1 MADNTM
7 LNTAVTGHTAAAQ
20 DNIISVDNLSV
31 KFEVAG
37 GFVSGLKDV
46 NVSVPRGQIVGVV
59 GESGSGKSTLIYTL
73 TQLMADNAIV
83 AAGSAE
89 MDGEDLLKKSPKQ
102 MQSLLGDDIAMIFQ
116 DPMTSLNPVFS
127 IEKQMTDIQY
137 RLDLPYQEKR
147 QRAIDALDR
156 VGIPNPELR
165 LPRYPH
171 EFSGGQLQ
179 RISIAMALMAK
190 PKVLIADEPTT
201 ALDASLEVQII
212 ELLKELQTEIGCS
225 MIFVSHHLGVVGT
238 LCDYTVVMY
247 HGDVVEQGPTR
258 EVFNNPQHSYTKRL
272 LACDPA
278 RIKERSKRLPTM
290 NSDGTEQIVIPEGSY
305 LASQL
310 NRAQSETK
318 TTAAGEN
325 GALLHIDDLRIRFP
339 MQSKLAAMFSG
350 NKDPY
355 LHAVKG
361 VSLTLDRGETLAIV
375 GESGSGKTT
384 VAQAILGL
392 NQPWSGA
399 IHFQGRDLLSL
410 SARERGKT
418 RRDIAMMF
426 QDPISS
432 LSPRMKISDLITEP
446 LVIHGLPFD
455 SREKEA
461 RRLLEIV
468 GLPVHFAER
477 YPHQLSGGQARR
489 VGVARALAQSPKL
502 IVADEP
508 TAGLDVSVQ
517 GEILNLLNQLQD
529 DLGIAI
535 LIITHNLNIVR
546 HVADRTLI
554 MNMGDIVEQGETETI
569 FADPQHAYTK
579 QLLAANIHA
588 DPE

>member
-1 MADNTM
+1 MN
-7 LNTAVTGHTAAAQ
+7 N
-20 DNIISVDNLSV
+20 NIIQVNDLNV
-31 KFEVAG
+31 AFEVPG
-37 GFVSGLKDV
+37 GKVQALKNV
-46 NVSVPRGQIVGVV
+46 NVSVPRGQIIGVV

-83 AAGSAE
+83 ESGNALF
-89 MDGEDLLKKSPKQ
+89 DGDDLLNKSAQQ
-102 MQSLLGDDIAMIFQ
+102 MQTLLGQDIAMIFQ

-137 RLDLPYQEKR
+137 RLDIPYKQKR
-147 QRAIDALDR
+147 QRAIEALDR
-156 VGIPNPELR
+156 VGIPNPESR

-179 RISIAMALMAK
+179 RVSIAMALMAK
-190 PKVLIADEPTT
+190 PKLLIADEPTT

-212 ELLKELQTEIGCS
+212 ELLKELQAEIGCS

-258 EVFNNPQHSYTKRL
+258 DVFNNPQHSYTKRL

-278 RIKERSKRLPTM
+278 RIKERSRRLPTM
-290 NSDGTEQIVIPEGSY
+290 NSDGQSKIEIPKGSY
-305 LASQL
+305 LSQAL
-310 NRAQSETK
+310 ADKEQPNQSSD
-318 TTAAGEN
+318 
-325 GALLHIDDLRIRFP
+325 ALLKIDTLRIRFP
-339 MQSKLAAMFSG
+339 IQSWLAAKFSG

-361 VSLTLDRGETLAIV
+361 VSMHVSPGETLAIV

-392 NQPWSGA
+392 NAPWSGA
-399 IHFQGRDLLSL
+399 IYFKGQDLLGMSNKD
-410 SARERGKT
+410 RGKT
-418 RRDIAMMF
+418 RRDISMMF

-432 LSPRMKISDLITEP
+432 LSPRMSIGDLITEP
-446 LVIHGLPFD
+446 LVIHNLPFD
-455 SREKEA
+455 DRKSEA
-461 RRLLEIV
+461 QRLLKMV
-468 GLPVHFAER
+468 GLPVEFASR

-489 VGVARALAQSPKL
+489 VGVARALAQSPQL

-517 GEILNLLNQLQD
+517 GEILNLLNQLQE
-529 DLGIAI
+529 DLNIAI
-535 LIITHNLNIVR
+535 VIITHNLNIVR

-554 MNMGDIVEQGETETI
+554 MNMGSIVEQGRTEKI

-579 QLLAANIHA
+579 QLLAANIHEE
-588 DPE
+588 PV

>member
-1 MADNTM
+1 MTNNMT
-7 LNTAVTGHTAAAQ
+7 NETGQAVQ
-20 DNIISVDNLSV
+20 DNIITVNNLSV
-31 KFEVAG
+31 QFEVAG
-37 GFVSGLKDV
+37 GLVSGLKDV
-46 NVSVPRGQIVGVV
+46 SVTVPRGQIVGVV

-83 AAGSAE
+83 ASGTAE
-89 MDGEDLLKKSPKQ
+89 MDGADLLKKSPRE
-102 MQSLLGDDIAMIFQ
+102 MQALLGDDIAMIFQ
-116 DPMTSLNPVFS
+116 DPMTTLNPVFS

-137 RLDLPYQEKR
+137 RQDLPYQEKR

-179 RISIAMALMAK
+179 RISIAMALMAR

-212 ELLKELQTEIGCS
+212 ELLKELQAEIGCS

-258 EVFNNPQHSYTKRL
+258 EVFNRPQHSYTQRL

-290 NSDGTEQIVIPEGSY
+290 NSDGLGQIEIPAGSY

-310 NRAQSETK
+310 EQ
-318 TTAAGEN
+318 AGPDT
-325 GALLHIDDLRIRFP
+325 GAGKQDQPLLNIDALRIRFP
-339 MQSKLAAMFSG
+339 MQGKLAALLSG

-455 SREKEA
+455 SREQEA
-461 RRLLEIV
+461 RRLLQIV
-468 GLPVHFAER
+468 GLPLHFADR

-517 GEILNLLNQLQD
+517 GEILNLLNQLQE

-554 MNMGDIVEQGETETI
+554 MNMGDIVEQGDTDTI
-569 FADPQHAYTK
+569 FADPQHAYTR
-579 QLLAANIHA
+579 QLLEANIHP
-588 DPE
+588 DPV

>member
-1 MADNTM
+1 MTTNTNQ
-7 LNTAVTGHTAAAQ
+7 LQTNA
-20 DNIISVDNLSV
+20 DNIISVKDLSV

-37 GFVSGLKDV
+37 GYVFGLKDV
-46 NVSVPRGQIVGVV
+46 NVSVPRGQIIGIV

-73 TQLMADNAIV
+73 TQLMADNAV
-83 AAGSAE
+83 VHSGSAE
-89 MDGEDLLKKSPKQ
+89 MDGEDLLQKSKHQ
-102 MQSLLGDDIAMIFQ
+102 MQHLLGQDIAMIFQ

-127 IEKQMTDIQY
+127 IEKQMIDIQY
-137 RLDLPYQEKR
+137 RLAISYEEKK
-147 QRAIDALDR
+147 QRAISALTR
-156 VGIPNPELR
+156 VGIPNPEQR

-179 RISIAMALMAK
+179 RICIAMALMAK
-190 PKVLIADEPTT
+190 PKLLIADEPTT

-212 ELLKELQTEIGCS
+212 DLLKELQTEIGCS

-247 HGDVVEQGPTR
+247 HGDVVEQGATAS
-258 EVFNNPQHSYTKRL
+258 VFNNPQHPYTQRL

-278 RIKERSKRLPTM
+278 RIKQPTKRLPTM
-290 NSDGTEQIVIPEGSY
+290 NSQGNEHIEIPSGSY

-310 NRAQSETK
+310 GQQSSPVKSTD
-318 TTAAGEN
+318 N
-325 GALLHIDDLRIRFP
+325 LLEIDQLRIRFP
-339 MQSKLAAMFSG
+339 IQSKLAAFIDG

-361 VSLTLDRGETLAIV
+361 VSLTLKAGETLAIV

-399 IHFQGRDLLSL
+399 INFQGRDLLSL
-410 SARERGKT
+410 SAKERGKT

-455 SREKEA
+455 SRIQEA
-461 RRLLEIV
+461 KRLLAMV
-468 GLPVHFAER
+468 GLPLDFANR

-517 GEILNLLNQLQD
+517 GEILNLLNQLQE
-529 DLGIAI
+529 DLNIAI

-554 MNMGDIVEQGETETI
+554 MNMGDIVEQGDTQAI
-569 FADPQHAYTK
+569 FANPQHPYTK
-579 QLLAANIHA
+579 QLLAANVHP
-588 DPE
+588 DPV

>member
-1 MADNTM
+1 MTTNTRQTSALDVEALANAD
-7 LNTAVTGHTAAAQ
+7 L
-20 DNIISVDNLSV
+20 DNIVSVKDLSV

-37 GFVSGLKDV
+37 GFVFGLKNV
-46 NVSVPRGQIVGVV
+46 NVAVPRGQIVGVV
-59 GESGSGKSTLIYTL
+59 GESGSGKSTLIYAL

-83 AAGSAE
+83 DSGTAHME
-89 MDGEDLLKKSPKQ
+89 GEDLLSKSPRE
-102 MQSLLGDDIAMIFQ
+102 MQRLLGDDIAMIFQ

-127 IEKQMTDIQY
+127 IERQMIDIQY
-137 RLDLPYQEKR
+137 RLSISNKEKR
-147 QRAIDALDR
+147 QRAIDALHR
-156 VGIPNPELR
+156 VGIPNPEQR
-165 LPRYPH
+165 LTAYPH

-179 RISIAMALMAK
+179 RVSIAMALMAK
-190 PKVLIADEPTT
+190 PKLLIADEPTT

-212 ELLKELQTEIGCS
+212 ELLKELQAEIGCS

-247 HGDVVEQGPTR
+247 HGDVVEQGPTAA
-258 EVFNNPQHSYTKRL
+258 VFNNPQHSYTQRL

-278 RIKERSKRLPTM
+278 RIKQRTKRLPTM
-290 NSDGTEQIVIPEGSY
+290 DSDGSEHVEIPAGSY
-305 LASQL
+305 LASQIGK
-310 NRAQSETK
+310 ETK
-318 TTAAGEN
+318 LEN
-325 GALLHIDDLRIRFP
+325 DTDQLLKIDELGIRFP
-339 MQSKLAAMFSG
+339 IQSKLSAFING

-355 LHAVKG
+355 LHAVKK
-361 VSLTLDRGETLAIV
+361 VSLTLKRGETLAIV

-392 NQPWSGA
+392 NEPWCGA
-399 IHFQGRDLLSL
+399 IYFQGKDLLSL

-455 SREKEA
+455 SRNQEA
-461 RRLLEIV
+461 RRLLGMV
-468 GLPVHFAER
+468 GLPLDFAER

-517 GEILNLLNQLQD
+517 GEILNLLNQLQE
-529 DLGIAI
+529 DLQIAI

-554 MNMGDIVEQGETETI
+554 MNMGNIVEQGATESI
-569 FADPQHAYTK
+569 FANPQHSYTK

-588 DPE
+588 DPV

>member
-1 MADNTM
+1 MMTDTNLVQANS
-7 LNTAVTGHTAAAQ
+7 TAAV
-20 DNIISVDNLSV
+20 DNIISVKDLSV

-37 GFVSGLKDV
+37 GFVFGLKDV
-46 NVSVPRGQIVGVV
+46 NVSVPRGQIVGIV

-73 TQLMADNAIV
+73 TQLMASNAVV
-83 AAGSAE
+83 ASGSAE
-89 MDGEDLLKKSPKQ
+89 MDGEDLLRHSPSQ
-102 MQSLLGDDIAMIFQ
+102 MQNLLGQDIAMIFQ

-127 IEKQMTDIQY
+127 IEKQMIDIQY
-137 RLDLPYQEKR
+137 RLTIPYQEKR
-147 QRAIDALDR
+147 QRAINALTR
-156 VGIPNPELR
+156 VGIPNPEQR

-179 RISIAMALMAK
+179 RICIAMALMAK
-190 PKVLIADEPTT
+190 PKLLIADEPTT

-212 ELLKELQTEIGCS
+212 ELLKELQVEIGCS
-225 MIFVSHHLGVVGT
+225 MLFVSHHLGVVGT

-247 HGDVVEQGPTR
+247 HGDVVEQGPTKA
-258 EVFNNPQHSYTKRL
+258 VFNNPQNSYTQRL

-290 NSDGTEQIVIPEGSY
+290 NSQGTEHIEIPEGSY

-310 NRAQSETK
+310 GKQSVDK
-318 TTAAGEN
+318 HAN
-325 GALLHIDDLRIRFP
+325 ALLEIDDLRIRFP
-339 MQSKLAAMFSG
+339 IQSKISALLSS

-361 VSLTLDRGETLAIV
+361 VSLTLKAGETLAIV

-392 NQPWSGA
+392 NTPWAGS
-399 IHFQGRDLLSL
+399 INFQGRDLLSL
-410 SARERGKT
+410 SAKERGKT

-432 LSPRMKISDLITEP
+432 LSPRMNIADLITEP

-455 SREKEA
+455 SRKQEA
-461 RRLLEIV
+461 KRLLDMV
-468 GLPVHFAER
+468 GLPLEFAAR

-517 GEILNLLNQLQD
+517 GEILNLLNQLQE
-529 DLGIAI
+529 DLNIAI

-554 MNMGDIVEQGETETI
+554 MNMGDIVEQGDTQAI
-569 FADPQHAYTK
+569 FADPQHSYTK
-579 QLLAANIHA
+579 QLLAANIHP
-588 DPE
+588 DPV

>member
-1 MADNTM
+1 MTNNTTQVNG
-7 LNTAVTGHTAAAQ
+7 LAVQ
-20 DNIISVDNLSV
+20 DNIITVDNLSV
-31 KFEVAG
+31 QFEVAG
-37 GFVSGLKDV
+37 GMVSGLKDV
-46 NVSVPRGQIVGVV
+46 CVSVPRGQIVGVV

-73 TQLMADNAIV
+73 TQLMADNAVV
-83 AAGSAE
+83 ASGTAE
-89 MDGEDLLKKSPKQ
+89 MEGADLLKKSPRE
-102 MQSLLGDDIAMIFQ
+102 MQALLGEDIAMVFQ
-116 DPMTSLNPVFS
+116 DPMTTLNPVFS

-137 RLDLPYQEKR
+137 RLDIPYQEKR

-165 LPRYPH
+165 LPRFPH

-201 ALDASLEVQII
+201 ALDASLEAQII
-212 ELLKELQTEIGCS
+212 DLLKELQAEIGCS

-258 EVFNNPQHSYTKRL
+258 DVFNRPQHSYTKRL

-278 RIKERSKRLPTM
+278 RIKERTKRLPTM
-290 NSDGTEQIVIPEGSY
+290 NSDGLEHIEIPAGSY

-310 NRAQSETK
+310 EQARPE
-318 TTAAGEN
+318 AGTQQREP
-325 GALLHIDDLRIRFP
+325 LLNIEELRIRFP
-339 MQSKLAAMFSG
+339 MQGKLAALLSG

-361 VSLTLDRGETLAIV
+361 VSLTVDRGETLAIV

-399 IHFQGRDLLSL
+399 IKFQGRDLLGL
-410 SARERGKT
+410 PARERGKT

-455 SREKEA
+455 SREQEA
-461 RRLLEIV
+461 RRLLQIV
-468 GLPVHFAER
+468 GLPLHFADR

-517 GEILNLLNQLQD
+517 GEILNLLNQLQE

-554 MNMGDIVEQGETETI
+554 MNMGDIVEQGDTETI
-569 FADPQHAYTK
+569 FADPQHAYTR
-579 QLLAANIHA
+579 QLLDANIHA
-588 DPE
+588 DPV

>member
-1 MADNTM
+1 MTIQTTHSSNSP
-7 LNTAVTGHTAAAQ
+7 AAQ
-20 DNIISVDNLSV
+20 QPAMPVENIIAIKDLSV

-37 GFVSGLKDV
+37 GFVFGLKNV
-46 NVSVPRGQIVGVV
+46 NVSVPRGQIIGIV

-73 TQLMADNAIV
+73 TQLMAENAVIDS
-83 AAGSAE
+83 GSAD
-89 MDGEDLLKKSPKQ
+89 MDGEDLLAKTPRQ
-102 MQSLLGDDIAMIFQ
+102 MQQLLGQDIAMIFQ

-137 RLDLPYQEKR
+137 RLNLSYSEKK
-147 QRAIDALDR
+147 QRAIDALTR

-165 LPRYPH
+165 LPRFPH

-179 RISIAMALMAK
+179 RICIAMALMAK
-190 PKVLIADEPTT
+190 PKLLIADEPTT

-212 ELLKELQTEIGCS
+212 DLLKELQAEIGCS

-247 HGDVVEQGPTR
+247 HGDVVEQGPTVD
-258 EVFNNPQHSYTKRL
+258 VFNNPQHAYTQRL

-278 RIKERSKRLPTM
+278 RIKEPTKRLPTM
-290 NSDGTEQIVIPEGSY
+290 SSEGTEHIAIPSGSY

-310 NRAQSETK
+310 TEQNTHP
-318 TTAAGEN
+318 EN
-325 GALLHIDDLRIRFP
+325 SAEHLLDIDELRIRFP
-339 MQSKLAAMFSG
+339 IQSKLAALISG

-361 VSLTLDRGETLAIV
+361 VSLTLDAGETLAIV

-392 NQPWSGA
+392 NQPWSGK
-399 IHFQGRDLLSL
+399 IHFQGKELLSME
-410 SARERGKT
+410 AKARGKT

-432 LSPRMKISDLITEP
+432 LSPRMKIADLITEP

-455 SREKEA
+455 SRAQEA
-461 RRLLEIV
+461 KRLLGMV
-468 GLPVHFAER
+468 GLPLDFANR

-517 GEILNLLNQLQD
+517 GEILNLLNQLQE
-529 DLGIAI
+529 DLNIAI

-554 MNMGDIVEQGETETI
+554 MNMGDIVEQGETQGI
-569 FADPQHAYTK
+569 FANPQHSYTK
-579 QLLAANIHA
+579 QLLAANVHP
-588 DPE
+588 DPV

>member
-1 MADNTM
+1 MSE
-7 LNTAVTGHTAAAQ
+7 
-20 DNIISVDNLSV
+20 NIIEVNNLSV
-31 KFEVAG
+31 SFEMAG
-37 GFVSGLKDV
+37 GSIQGLK
-46 NVSVPRGQIVGVV
+46 NVAISIPRGQIVGIV

-73 TQLMADNAIV
+73 TQLMADNASV
-83 AAGSAE
+83 DSGSA
-89 MDGEDLLKKSPKQ
+89 MYQGEDLLTKSPRQ
-102 MQSLLGDDIAMIFQ
+102 MQQLLGQDVAMIFQ

-137 RLDLPYQEKR
+137 RLKIPYAEKYK
-147 QRAIDALDR
+147 QVIEALDR
-156 VGIPNPELR
+156 VGIPNPESR
-165 LPRYPH
+165 MGCYPH

-212 ELLKELQTEIGCS
+212 ELLKELQEEIGCS

-258 EVFNNPQHSYTKRL
+258 DVFNNPQHDYTQRL

-278 RIKERSKRLPTM
+278 RIKVRSRRLPTM
-290 NSDGTEQIVIPEGSY
+290 NTDGIQDIEIPAGSY
-305 LASQL
+305 LA
-310 NRAQSETK
+310 R
-318 TTAAGEN
+318 
-325 GALLHIDDLRIRFP
+325 ALLEKPQLLTQDNLLEIKQLRIRFP
-339 MQSKLAAMFSG
+339 IQNWLSAKLSG

-361 VSLTLDRGETLAIV
+361 ISLHVKAGETLAIV

-384 VAQAILGL
+384 VAHAILGL
-392 NQPWSGA
+392 NSPWDGK
-399 IHFQGRDLLSL
+399 ILFKGQDLLAMSNT
-410 SARERGKT
+410 ERGLS

-426 QDPISS
+426 QDSISS
-432 LSPRMKISDLITEP
+432 LSPRMDIAHIITEP
-446 LVIHGLPFD
+446 LVIHNLPFD
-455 SREKEA
+455 DIKLEA
-461 RRLLEIV
+461 RRLLKMV
-468 GLPVHFAER
+468 GLPESFAER

-489 VGVARALAQSPKL
+489 VGVARALAQSPQL

-517 GEILNLLNQLQD
+517 GEILNLLNQLQQ
-529 DLGIAI
+529 DLKIAI
-535 LIITHNLNIVR
+535 VIITHNLNIVR

-554 MNMGDIVEQGETETI
+554 MNMGDIVEQGDTEKI
-569 FADPQHAYTK
+569 FADPQHSYTC
-579 QLLAANIHA
+579 QLLAAHIHP
-588 DPE
+588 DPV